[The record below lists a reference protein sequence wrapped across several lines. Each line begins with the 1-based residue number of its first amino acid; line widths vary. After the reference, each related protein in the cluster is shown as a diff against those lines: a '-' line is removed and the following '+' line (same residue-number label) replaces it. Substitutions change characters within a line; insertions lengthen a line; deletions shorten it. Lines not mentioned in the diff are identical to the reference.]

1 MVASDRVVPEV
12 QKMASEGPTP
22 ALEAEQ
28 TGADPAPEPAQRD
41 PRRARIG
48 RILGAIVIVAAIGAA
63 VAFRLTAGISDNVVV
78 AHVAAVQDL
87 QSTRPAPAPGQE
99 LSGLPVQDLPA
110 YRWPALGSR
119 VDVVGTHTVAT
130 TYYER
135 GGRVLAVSVVSGGPV
150 REPGPV
156 VVTPAGDPVHEIS
169 LAGRVILSWRHDGHT
184 IVMSSIAVP
193 SRTLV
198 ELARA
203 LNGAPVAASPTPTGS
218 G

>member
-1 MVASDRVVPEV
+1 MASDGR
-12 QKMASEGPTP
+12 TP
-22 ALEAEQ
+22 ALETTQAG
-28 TGADPAPEPAQRD
+28 TDPAPEATRRD
-41 PRRARIG
+41 PRRALAG
-48 RILGAIVIVAAIGAA
+48 RVIGAIVITAAIAAA
-63 VAFRLTAGISDNVVV
+63 VAFRVTAGISDSVVV

-87 QSTRPAPAPGQE
+87 QPTQSSPAPGQV
-99 LSGLPVQDLPA
+99 LAGLPVQDLPA
-110 YRWPALGSR
+110 YRWPAIGSR
-119 VDVVGTHTVAT
+119 VDLVGTHTVAT
-130 TYYER
+130 TFYER

-169 LAGRVILSWRHDGHT
+169 LAGRGILSWRHAGHT

-193 SRTLV
+193 TRTLV

-203 LNGAPVAASPTPTGS
+203 LNGAPVSAGATRTGR

>member
-1 MVASDRVVPEV
+1 MASDG
-12 QKMASEGPTP
+12 ATP

-28 TGADPAPEPAQRD
+28 TGTDPAPEPAQRD
-41 PRRARIG
+41 LRRARIG
-48 RILGAIVIVAAIGAA
+48 RVVGAIVIVAAIAA
-63 VAFRLTAGISDNVVV
+63 AAAFRLTAGISDSVVV

-87 QSTRPAPAPGQE
+87 QPTQAAPAPGQQLE
-99 LSGLPVQDLPA
+99 GLPMQDLPA
-110 YRWPALGSR
+110 YRWPARGSR

-130 TYYER
+130 TFYER

-156 VVTPAGDPVHEIS
+156 VATPAGDPVHEIS
-169 LAGRVILSWRHDGHT
+169 LAGRAILTWRHAGHT

-193 SRTLV
+193 TPKLV

-203 LNGAPVAASPTPTGS
+203 LSGAPVPPAPTPTG
-218 G
+218 GG